1 MAPSSRLPQPSL
13 WRELKRNPLFGLGM
27 VLALLGSAFV
37 LHFGSQG
44 LLHWRLARSGITV
57 TATVEEV
64 SRRQFGPT
72 ARPSL
77 TLVYRDAAGQRQ
89 SVHRVLRSGAY
100 SAGQEVTVIHDPFWP
115 SLILLESELGSP
127 REVRELVVMGGIGLL
142 AAGFGW
148 PLLLR
153 RWRRAR
159 LTVALMR
166 HGRHCTGEILEMR
179 LCAYKTVNHQ
189 PSYCRYTF
197 RGPDGRRREGNSDP
211 LPADL
216 SDGMQRGDRLTV
228 LCDQQHPDRHLP
240 LIESR

>member
-1 MAPSSRLPQPSL
+1 VAPSSGRPQSSL
-13 WRELKRNPLFGLGM
+13 WRELKRNPLFGLGL
-27 VLALLGSAFV
+27 VLALMGSVFV

-44 LLHWRLARSGITV
+44 LLHWRLAQSGVTV

-64 SRRQFGPT
+64 SRRQSGPA

-77 TLVYRDAAGQRQ
+77 ALVYRDAAGQRQ
-89 SVHRVLRSGAY
+89 SVHRVLRSSAY
-100 SAGQEVTVIHDPFWP
+100 RVGEEVTVIHDPFWP
-115 SLILLESELGSP
+115 SLLLLKSELGSP
-127 REVRELVVMGGIGLL
+127 REVRELVIMGGIGLL

-159 LTVALMR
+159 LTVALVR

-179 LCAYKTVNHQ
+179 PCAYKTGNHQ

-211 LPADL
+211 LSADL
-216 SDGMQRGDRLTV
+216 SAGMQRGDRLTV
-228 LCDQQHPDRHLP
+228 LCDRRHPDRHLP
-240 LIESR
+240 LFEYS